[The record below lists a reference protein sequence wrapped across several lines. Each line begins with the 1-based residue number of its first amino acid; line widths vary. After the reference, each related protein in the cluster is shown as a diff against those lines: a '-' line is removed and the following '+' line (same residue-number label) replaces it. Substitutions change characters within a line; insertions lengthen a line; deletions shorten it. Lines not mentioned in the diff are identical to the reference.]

1 MGLFNRKKNT
11 QKRLDAAMLAINS
24 ILNEI
29 YSNKSTDEYKM
40 KGDITKSPSYKDIEK
55 MVTDLRTLKGYNQND
70 ANDLRTMFQTLH
82 RPVFKTMVKE
92 YIMEHND
99 RNTIYTSLFTI
110 GYRLLVGELARIF
123 ASTEATPKG
132 IIYKPNK
139 VSRKNDASK
148 MIRLFN
154 AELEKRIDEYIKSM
168 NAHPEE
174 SPVNESYLEMI
185 CDNLFIEADDETAD
199 SSDTDVN
206 TDDSADQDSV
216 DAVEEW
222 EKSLDPNNGTA
233 ERERYAKME
242 ADRKERIAKQNAEY
256 EAKKKAKWDAENA
269 ANPKLAAERERYA
282 KMFAKSKG
290 VQPFKEEDLP
300 GDADPEDGTFSTDVT
315 QEADAPT
322 TALGRTAEALGSASS
337 RILTASGNIAI
348 IATSVAIIGGLF
360 GAINGLLK
368 GFNPIADINYHFM
381 DSYDKKIRKFENV
394 SKMYEE
400 TKKAYDEYMRIPEAQ
415 RNKKVESKYMKNMD
429 KYNITMQNLAAQ
441 IEHFNQRAKKESESL
456 VNDVE
461 KKLPT
466 SDAPKGGDAGN
477 TVSDDD
483 DFQF

>member
-1 MGLFNRKKNT
+1 
-11 QKRLDAAMLAINS
+11 
-24 ILNEI
+24 
-29 YSNKSTDEYKM
+29 M

-216 DAVEEW
+216 DAVDEW

-233 ERERYAKME
+233 ERERYAKM
-242 ADRKERIAKQNAEY
+242 
-256 EAKKKAKWDAENA
+256 
-269 ANPKLAAERERYA
+269 
-282 KMFAKSKG
+282 FAKSKG
-290 VQPFKEEDLP
+290 VQPVKEEDLP
-300 GDADPEDGTFSTDVT
+300 GDADPEDGTVSTDVT
-315 QEADAPT
+315 QEAAAPT
-322 TALGRTAEALGSASS
+322 TALGKTAEALGSASS
-337 RILTASGNIAI
+337 KILTASGNIAI

-429 KYNITMQNLAAQ
+429 KYNIAMQNLAAQ
-441 IEHFNQRAKKESESL
+441 IEHFNQRAKKESESM

>member
-1 MGLFNRKKNT
+1 MGLFNRNKNT

-40 KGDITKSPSYKDIEK
+40 KGDITKSPSYKNIEQ
-55 MVTDLRTLKGYNQND
+55 MVTDLRNLKGYNQND

-154 AELEKRIDEYIKSM
+154 AELEKRVDEYIKSM

-174 SPVNESYLEMI
+174 SPVNESYLTMI
-185 CDNLFIEADDETAD
+185 CDHLFIEADDETEG

-206 TDDSADQDSV
+206 PDDSADQNSVDSV
-216 DAVEEW
+216 
-222 EKSLDPNNGTA
+222 T
-233 ERERYAKME
+233 
-242 ADRKERIAKQNAEY
+242 
-256 EAKKKAKWDAENA
+256 
-269 ANPKLAAERERYA
+269 
-282 KMFAKSKG
+282 
-290 VQPFKEEDLP
+290 EEDLP
-300 GDADPEDGTFSTDVT
+300 GDADPEDVT
-315 QEADAPT
+315 QEAAAAAAQ
-322 TALGRTAEALGSASS
+322 TALGKTAKALGDASTS
-337 RILTASGNIAI
+337 ILTASGNIMI

-429 KYNITMQNLAAQ
+429 KYNIAMQNLAAQ
-441 IEHFNQRAKKESESL
+441 IEHFNQRAKKESESM

-466 SDAPKGGDAGN
+466 SNAPKGGDAGN
-477 TVSDDD
+477 TASDDD

>member
-1 MGLFNRKKNT
+1 MGLFNKNKNT

-40 KGDITKSPSYKDIEK
+40 KGDITKSPSYKNIEQ
-55 MVTDLRTLKGYNQND
+55 MVTDLRNLKGYNQND

-154 AELEKRIDEYIKSM
+154 AELEKRVDEYIKAM

-174 SPVNESYLEMI
+174 SPVNESYLTMI
-185 CDNLFIEADDETAD
+185 CDQLFIEADDETEE

-206 TDDSADQDSV
+206 TDDSADQDRV

-222 EKSLDPNNGTA
+222 HKALDPNNDKWGSHNWNPTYDPY
-233 ERERYAKME
+233 EGQSEEERKKSISVQRERAKII
-242 ADRKERIAKQNAEY
+242 KENKRR
-256 EAKKKAKWDAENA
+256 A
-269 ANPKLAAERERYA
+269 AQGLKPIPLPV
-282 KMFAKSKG
+282 G
-290 VQPFKEEDLP
+290 PIKEEDLP
-300 GDADPEDGTFSTDVT
+300 GDADPDDDTSSSDVT
-315 QEADAPT
+315 QEADAS
-322 TALGRTAEALGSASS
+322 ALGKTAEALGSASS
-337 RILTASGNIAI
+337 KILTASGNIAI

-429 KYNITMQNLAAQ
+429 KYNISMQNLAAQ
-441 IEHFNQRAKKESESL
+441 IEHFNQRAKKESESM

-466 SDAPKGGDAGN
+466 SNAPKGGDAGN

>member
-1 MGLFNRKKNT
+1 MGLFNKKKNT

-206 TDDSADQDSV
+206 TDDDSDQDTVDSV
-216 DAVEEW
+216 
-222 EKSLDPNNGTA
+222 T
-233 ERERYAKME
+233 
-242 ADRKERIAKQNAEY
+242 
-256 EAKKKAKWDAENA
+256 
-269 ANPKLAAERERYA
+269 
-282 KMFAKSKG
+282 
-290 VQPFKEEDLP
+290 EEDLP

-322 TALGRTAEALGSASS
+322 TTLGKTAEALGSASS
-337 RILTASGNIAI
+337 RILTASGNITI

-429 KYNITMQNLAAQ
+429 KYNIAMQNLAAQ

>member
-1 MGLFNRKKNT
+1 MGLFNKNKNT

-40 KGDITKSPSYKDIEK
+40 KGDITKSPSYKNIEQ
-55 MVTDLRTLKGYNQND
+55 MVTDLRNLKGYNQND

-154 AELEKRIDEYIKSM
+154 AELEKRVDEYIKAM

-174 SPVNESYLEMI
+174 SPVNESYLTMI
-185 CDNLFIEADDETAD
+185 CDQLFIEADDETEE

-216 DAVEEW
+216 DAV
-222 EKSLDPNNGTA
+222 T
-233 ERERYAKME
+233 
-242 ADRKERIAKQNAEY
+242 
-256 EAKKKAKWDAENA
+256 
-269 ANPKLAAERERYA
+269 
-282 KMFAKSKG
+282 
-290 VQPFKEEDLP
+290 EEDLP
-300 GDADPEDGTFSTDVT
+300 GDADPEDDTSSKDVT
-315 QEADAPT
+315 QEADAS
-322 TALGRTAEALGSASS
+322 ALGKTAEALGSASS
-337 RILTASGNIAI
+337 KILTASGNIAI

-429 KYNITMQNLAAQ
+429 KYNISMQNLAAQ
-441 IEHFNQRAKKESESL
+441 IEHFNQRAKKESESM

-466 SDAPKGGDAGN
+466 SNAPKGGDAGN

>member
-1 MGLFNRKKNT
+1 MGLFNKNKNT

-40 KGDITKSPSYKDIEK
+40 KGDITKSPSYKNIEQ
-55 MVTDLRTLKGYNQND
+55 MVTDLRNLKGYNQND

-154 AELEKRIDEYIKSM
+154 AELEKRVDEYIKAM

-174 SPVNESYLEMI
+174 SPVNESYLTMI
-185 CDNLFIEADDETAD
+185 CDQLFIEADDETEE

-216 DAVEEW
+216 DTV
-222 EKSLDPNNGTA
+222 T
-233 ERERYAKME
+233 
-242 ADRKERIAKQNAEY
+242 
-256 EAKKKAKWDAENA
+256 
-269 ANPKLAAERERYA
+269 
-282 KMFAKSKG
+282 
-290 VQPFKEEDLP
+290 EEDLP
-300 GDADPEDGTFSTDVT
+300 GDADPEDDTSSKDVT
-315 QEADAPT
+315 QEADAS
-322 TALGRTAEALGSASS
+322 ALGKTAEALGSASS
-337 RILTASGNIAI
+337 KILTASGNIAI

-429 KYNITMQNLAAQ
+429 KYNISMQNLAAQ
-441 IEHFNQRAKKESESL
+441 IEHFNQRAKKESESM

-466 SDAPKGGDAGN
+466 SNAPKGGDAGN

>member
-1 MGLFNRKKNT
+1 MGLFNKNKNT

-40 KGDITKSPSYKDIEK
+40 KGDITKSPSYKNIEQ
-55 MVTDLRTLKGYNQND
+55 MVTDLRNLKGYNQND

-154 AELEKRIDEYIKSM
+154 AELEKRVDEYIKAM

-174 SPVNESYLEMI
+174 SPVNESYLTMI
-185 CDNLFIEADDETAD
+185 CDQLFIEADDETEE

-222 EKSLDPNNGTA
+222 HKALDPNNDKWGSHNWNPTYDPY
-233 ERERYAKME
+233 EGQSEEERKKSISVQRERAKII
-242 ADRKERIAKQNAEY
+242 KENKRR
-256 EAKKKAKWDAENA
+256 A
-269 ANPKLAAERERYA
+269 AQGLKPIPLPV
-282 KMFAKSKG
+282 G
-290 VQPFKEEDLP
+290 PIKEEDLP
-300 GDADPEDGTFSTDVT
+300 GDADPDDDTSSSDVT
-315 QEADAPT
+315 QEADAS
-322 TALGRTAEALGSASS
+322 ALGKTAEALGSASS
-337 RILTASGNIAI
+337 KILTASGNIAI

-429 KYNITMQNLAAQ
+429 KYNISMQNLAAQ
-441 IEHFNQRAKKESESL
+441 IEHFNQRAKKESESM

-466 SDAPKGGDAGN
+466 SNAPKGGDAGN

>member
-1 MGLFNRKKNT
+1 MIGRVCQN
-11 QKRLDAAMLAINS
+11 
-24 ILNEI
+24 
-29 YSNKSTDEYKM
+29 
-40 KGDITKSPSYKDIEK
+40 IEQ
-55 MVTDLRTLKGYNQND
+55 MVTDLRNLKGYNQND

-154 AELEKRIDEYIKSM
+154 AELEKRVDEYIKAM

-174 SPVNESYLEMI
+174 SPVNESYLAMI
-185 CDNLFIEADDETAD
+185 CDQLFIEADDETEE

-216 DAVEEW
+216 DAV
-222 EKSLDPNNGTA
+222 T
-233 ERERYAKME
+233 
-242 ADRKERIAKQNAEY
+242 
-256 EAKKKAKWDAENA
+256 
-269 ANPKLAAERERYA
+269 
-282 KMFAKSKG
+282 
-290 VQPFKEEDLP
+290 EEDLP
-300 GDADPEDGTFSTDVT
+300 GDADPEDDTSSKDVT
-315 QEADAPT
+315 QEADAS
-322 TALGRTAEALGSASS
+322 ALGKTAEALGSASS
-337 RILTASGNIAI
+337 KILTASGNIAI

-429 KYNITMQNLAAQ
+429 KYNISMQNLAAQ
-441 IEHFNQRAKKESESL
+441 IEHFNQRAKKESESM

-466 SDAPKGGDAGN
+466 SNAPKGGDAGN

>member
-1 MGLFNRKKNT
+1 MGLFNKNKNT

-40 KGDITKSPSYKDIEK
+40 KGDITKSPSYKNIEQ
-55 MVTDLRTLKGYNQND
+55 MVTDLRNLKGYNQND

-154 AELEKRIDEYIKSM
+154 AELEKRVDEYIKAM

-174 SPVNESYLEMI
+174 SPVNESYLTMI
-185 CDNLFIEADDETAD
+185 CDQLFIEADDETEE

-216 DAVEEW
+216 DSV
-222 EKSLDPNNGTA
+222 T
-233 ERERYAKME
+233 
-242 ADRKERIAKQNAEY
+242 
-256 EAKKKAKWDAENA
+256 
-269 ANPKLAAERERYA
+269 
-282 KMFAKSKG
+282 
-290 VQPFKEEDLP
+290 EEDLP
-300 GDADPEDGTFSTDVT
+300 GDADPEDVT
-315 QEADAPT
+315 QEADAS
-322 TALGRTAEALGSASS
+322 ALGKTAEALGSASS
-337 RILTASGNIAI
+337 KILTASGNIAI

-429 KYNITMQNLAAQ
+429 KYNISMQNLAAQ
-441 IEHFNQRAKKESESL
+441 IEHFNQRAKKESESM

-466 SDAPKGGDAGN
+466 SNAPKGGDAGN